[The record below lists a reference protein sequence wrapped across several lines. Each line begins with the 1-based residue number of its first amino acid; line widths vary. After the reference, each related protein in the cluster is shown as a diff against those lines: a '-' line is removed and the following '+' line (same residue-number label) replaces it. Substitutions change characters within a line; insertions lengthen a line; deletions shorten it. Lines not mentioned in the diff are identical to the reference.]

1 MRDEFVNDEG
11 LVGELL
17 EGDRINELPPIAARR
32 VRRGLGK
39 VLMIIGGAIASFVV
53 LYVTDLV
60 ISAGDVPRGV
70 TVAGID
76 VGGLTHSNAEAKLRE
91 ELEPR
96 LVQPV
101 VIRAGDL
108 ETRLTPAV
116 SGLGLD
122 WPGTLGQAGHQPLSP
137 ITRILSF
144 FTTRE
149 VGIVT
154 KTDPGI
160 LTQAVADL
168 AATQVNRNAVE
179 GSIGFL
185 DIPSTNGG
193 VKAYAIEPMQGQTLS
208 DPAAAVGAIVD
219 GWLKPGGV
227 TLRVDI
233 TPVKATRAGVD
244 GALEQIVKPAVAKP
258 IVVHGGGKDASL
270 KPDDIARSFQFVARD
285 NGALEVRIDQ
295 QKLQLAVQQ
304 DLVSTEKVGKD
315 AQIVFANNVPTV
327 QVSEDAR
334 KINWASTFLPLT
346 DVIRKT
352 DGRELAAV
360 YDITRPNITTE
371 AANALGVKEVIG
383 EFTTSGFSSSAFSG
397 NIGTN
402 VQALAAKVTGVIVKP
417 GETFSLDT
425 RSGPRTEAQ
434 GFVTAPVNE
443 DGSGPN
449 AIGGGVSQFASTLYN
464 AVYLAGLKDVDHA
477 DHDYY
482 FDRYPPAR
490 DVKAME
496 TTGTSVD
503 SKFTNDAPTG
513 IAIQAE
519 ATGNTVTVRIWGTKR
534 YRVDSIPGPPTN
546 VTPSPFEYGPVASC
560 QPSPGMPGFSTSDTR
575 ILYDLRTGAE
585 VRRDT
590 RNVTYGPKPTIICP

>member
-1 MRDEFVNDEG
+1 
-11 LVGELL
+11 
-17 EGDRINELPPIAARR
+17 
-32 VRRGLGK
+32 
-39 VLMIIGGAIASFVV
+39 VV
-53 LYVTDLV
+53 LYVTDLLV
-60 ISAGDVPRGV
+60 SAGDVPRGV

-76 VGGLTHSNAEAKLRE
+76 VGGLTHSDAEAKLRE

-101 VIRAGDL
+101 VIRAGNL
-108 ETRLTPAV
+108 ETRLRPAV

-149 VGIVT
+149 VGVVAKI
-154 KTDPGI
+154 DPGI
-160 LTQAVADL
+160 LTEAVANL
-168 AATQVNRNAVE
+168 AATQVNHKAVE
-179 GSIGFL
+179 GSISFL
-185 DIPSTNGG
+185 TIPGTDGG
-193 VKAYAIEPMQGQTLS
+193 VKAYAIEPMQGQVLS
-208 DPAAAVGAIVD
+208 DPAAAVGAITD

-233 TPVKATRAGVD
+233 TPVKATRASVD
-244 GALEQIVKPAVAKP
+244 GALEQIVTPAVAKP
-258 IVVHGGGKDASL
+258 IVVHGDGKDASL

-285 NGALEVRIDQ
+285 DGALEVRIDQ
-295 QKLQLAVQQ
+295 QKLQLPVQQ

-327 QVSEDAR
+327 QASEDTR

-352 DGRELAAV
+352 DGRELTAV
-360 YDITRPNITTE
+360 YDTTRPGITTE
-371 AANALGVKEVIG
+371 AAGALGIKEVIG
-383 EFTTSGFSSSAFSG
+383 EFTTSGFSG
-397 NIGTN
+397 NTATN
-402 VQALAAKVTGVIVKP
+402 VQALAAKVSGAIVQP

-425 RSGPRTEAQ
+425 RSGPTTKAQ

-443 DGSGPN
+443 DGSGPD

-464 AVYLAGLKDVDHA
+464 AMYLAGLKDVDHA
-477 DHDYY
+477 NHDYY
-482 FDRYPPAR
+482 FDRYPPGR

-496 TTGTSVD
+496 TSGTSVD

-534 YRVDSIPGPPTN
+534 YRVDSVPGPPTN
-546 VTPSPFEYGPVASC
+546 VTPSPLEYGPAGSC
-560 QPSPGMPGFSTSDTR
+560 QPFQGVPGFTISDTR
-575 ILYDLRTGAE
+575 ILYDLGTGAE

-590 RNVTYGPKPTIICP
+590 RNVTYGPKPTIICA

>member
-1 MRDEFVNDEG
+1 VQDEFVNDEE
-11 LVGELL
+11 LVSELL
-17 EGDRINELPPIAARR
+17 DGDRIAKLPPTPARR
-32 VRRGLGK
+32 VRRWLGK
-39 VLMIIGGAIASFVV
+39 VLMIIGGALALFVV
-53 LYVTDLV
+53 LYLTDLLL
-60 ISAGDVPRGV
+60 STGDVPRGV

-76 VGGLTHSNAEAKLRE
+76 VGGLTHADAEAKLHE

-96 LVQPV
+96 LIQPV
-101 VIRAGDL
+101 VISAGDL
-108 ETRLTPAV
+108 ETRLRPAV

-122 WPGTLGQAGHQPLSP
+122 WPGTLAQAGHQPLSP

-149 VGIVT
+149 VGVVT
-154 KTDPGI
+154 KIDSKA
-160 LTQAVADL
+160 LTQAVAEL
-168 AATQVNRNAVE
+168 AATQINHSAVE

-185 DIPSTNGG
+185 DIRGTDGG
-193 VKAYAIEPMQGQTLS
+193 VTAYPIEPTPGQVLS
-208 DPAAAVGAIVD
+208 DPAAAVGAITD

-233 TPVKATRAGVD
+233 TPVKATRASVD
-244 GALEQIVKPAVAKP
+244 GALEQVVKPAVAKP
-258 IVVHGGGKDASL
+258 VVIHGDGKDASL
-270 KPDDIARSFQFVARD
+270 KPNEIARSFQFFVRD
-285 NGALEVRIDQ
+285 DGALEVRIDQ
-295 QKLQLAVQQ
+295 QKLQQAVQQ
-304 DLVSTEKVGKD
+304 DLVGTEKVGKD
-315 AQIVFANNVPTV
+315 AQIVFVHNVPTV
-327 QVSEDAR
+327 QASEDAR

-346 DVIRKT
+346 DVLRKT

-360 YDITRPNITTE
+360 YDTTRPDITTE
-371 AANALGVKEVIG
+371 AAGALGIDDVIG
-383 EFTTSGFSSSAFSG
+383 EFTTSGFSG
-397 NIGTN
+397 NTGTN
-402 VQALAAKVTGVIVKP
+402 VQALAAEVTGAIVKP

-449 AIGGGVSQFASTLYN
+449 AIGGGISQFASTLYN
-464 AVYLAGLKDVDHA
+464 AMYLAGLTDVDHA
-477 DHDYY
+477 NHDYY
-482 FDRYPPAR
+482 LDRYPPAR

-496 TTGTSVD
+496 TSGTSVD

-534 YRVDSIPGPPTN
+534 YRVVSIPGPPTN
-546 VTPSPFEYGPVASC
+546 VTPSPLEYGPAGSC
-560 QPSPGMPGFSTSDTR
+560 RPSPGAPGFTISDTR
-575 ILYDLRTGAE
+575 ILYDLGTGVE

-590 RNVTYGPKPTIICP
+590 QNVTYGPKPTIICA